1 MRLLLTPDV
10 APRSG
15 TVILRPDRGQLS
27 MFTHGRIIVSPAPP
41 ALNFLPSGPL
51 SDVEQDMMAGGAC
64 PVPEESHR
72 QLVALAVDLESPQS
86 LMRRPKRLLW
96 SNDEYTRWVKAQQ
109 CMCCSQQ
116 ANDPHHVIGYGLG
129 GMATKAHDLFVF
141 PLCRQH
147 HNELHADLSEFENKY
162 GHQLV
167 LLFRFLDYTIAVGV
181 IG

>member
-15 TVILRPDRGQLS
+15 TVILRPGREQLS
-27 MFTHGRIIVSPAPP
+27 MFTHGRIVVSPAPS

-51 SDVEQDMMAGGAC
+51 SDVEQDMMAGGDC
-64 PVPEESHR
+64 QVQEEIQK
-72 QLVALAVDLESPQS
+72 QLVAFMVDPESPQS
-86 LMRRPKRLLW
+86 LMRKAKRLLW
-96 SNDEYTRWVKAQQ
+96 INDKYTRWVKAQR
-109 CMCCSQQ
+109 CVCCDQQ
-116 ANDPHHVIGYGLG
+116 ADDPHHVIGYGLG

-141 PLCRQH
+141 PLCRLH
-147 HNELHADLSEFENKY
+147 HNELHADLAKFENKY

-167 LLFRFLDYTIAVGV
+167 LLFRFLDHAIAVGV

>member
-1 MRLLLTPDV
+1 MRLLLTPDI

-15 TVILRPDRGQLS
+15 TVILRPARDQLS

-64 PVPEESHR
+64 LGPEESR
-72 QLVALAVDLESPQS
+72 KQLVDLIVDPESPQS
-86 LMRRPKRLLW
+86 LMRKPKRLLW
-96 SNDEYTRWVKAQQ
+96 INDKYTRWVKAQR
-109 CMCCSQQ
+109 CECCGQQ
-116 ANDPHHVIGYGLG
+116 ADDPHHVIGYGLG
-129 GMATKAHDLFVF
+129 GMGTKVHDLFVF

-147 HNELHADLSEFENKY
+147 HNEIHADLAKFERKY

-167 LLFRFLDYTIAVGV
+167 LLFRFLDHAIAVGV
-181 IG
+181 IE